1 MFDHI
6 NIDKSRTFVP
16 DGMEEV
22 SEKACGDY
30 NHIIRSVGTID
41 MQLLGI
47 GGNGHIGFNESGDAF
62 VNAAEPVAG

>member
-1 MFDHI
+1 
-6 NIDKSRTFVP
+6 
-16 DGMEEV
+16 MEEV

-47 GGNGHIGFNESGDAF
+47 GGNGHIGFNEPGDAF